1 MPMQMTNDELLGE
14 TERLR
19 FRLEEAEAVVEAIR
33 SGIVDA
39 VVVKSPPNECV
50 YTLEGAD
57 RPYRLLV
64 EAMQQGVAVL
74 NAEGMLLYCNLCFAD
89 LFNMS
94 VEDVTGSIVDQLAA
108 VADNSILDHLL
119 STVDGRPAKMEVLF
133 RKADATTFPA
143 ALALSALPSRRFCL
157 LVTDLSQ
164 QKQYDELV
172 VSKAALRQSETRYRR
187 LFETAKDGIL
197 ILDTESG
204 RITDANPFMSD
215 LLGYSHDHFLGK
227 ELWEIGLF
235 KDKPANEA
243 AVRQLQQNGYIR
255 YEHLPLE
262 TSRHLQV
269 EVEVVANSY
278 REANHSVIQ
287 CNMRDITDRI
297 FLRRQVQEQA
307 AALVDR
313 DRRKDVF
320 LATLAHELRNPL
332 APIRNSLQIMK
343 LPNVSVATIERA
355 RDVMERQV
363 HQLVRLVDDLMDV
376 SRYMQGKIEL
386 RKERIE
392 LATAVARA
400 VETARPG
407 IDAQRHDL
415 TVSLPTESLPLE
427 ADPVR
432 LAQVLS
438 NLLTNAGKYTEPGGR
453 IWLTAERHGDEAV
466 LRIKDSGIGIG
477 PDMLPRVFDMF
488 VQVDPAATR
497 SQGGLGIGLMLVKTL
512 VMMHGGNVEANSAG
526 LGTGSE
532 FVVRLPLVSRG
543 LGEPEAPGKNEFR
556 HSPFSRR
563 RVLVVDDNVD
573 AADSLATLLC
583 LGGHEVQVAHGGPAA
598 LELVKVYRPEMAFLD
613 IGMPGMDGYEV
624 ARRMRKQPGLEKV
637 VLAALTG
644 WGQEEDRRRTSEA
657 GFDHHLVKPPELKM
671 VESLLA
677 GLKRETGLNASST
690 TPCPGTADSR

>member
-1 MPMQMTNDELLGE
+1 MPMPISVPMPLQMTNDELLGE

-39 VVVKSPPNECV
+39 VIVKSPPNECV

-74 NAEGMLLYCNLCFAD
+74 NAEGMLLYCNPCFAD
-89 LFNMS
+89 LFSMS
-94 VEDVTGSIVDQLAA
+94 VEEVTGSMIDGFAA
-108 VADNSILDHLL
+108 VADRSVLDDL
-119 STVDGRPAKMEVLF
+119 SSKVDGKPAKTEVLL
-133 RKADATTFPA
+133 RKADGSTFPA
-143 ALALSALPSRRFCL
+143 ALALSALPLRRFCL

-172 VSKAALRQSETRYRR
+172 VSKAALRQSEIRYRR

-197 ILDTESG
+197 ILDTETG

-235 KDKPANEA
+235 SDKSANEA

-307 AALVDR
+307 AALTDR

-343 LPNVSVATIERA
+343 LPMVNAATIERA

-392 LATAVARA
+392 LATVVARA

-407 IDAQRHDL
+407 IDAQQHEL

-453 IWLTAERHGDEAV
+453 IRLTAELDGVEAV
-466 LRIKDSGIGIG
+466 LRVKDSGIGIG
-477 PDMLPRVFDMF
+477 PEMLPRVFDMF
-488 VQVDPAATR
+488 VQVDPAANR

-512 VMMHGGNVEANSAG
+512 VMMHGGNVEAHSAG

-532 FVVRLPLVSRG
+532 FVVRLPLASRD
-543 LGEPEAPGKNEFR
+543 LGKPEAPERNDLR

-598 LELVKVYRPEMAFLD
+598 LEMVKVYRPEMAFLD

-624 ARRMRKQPGLEKV
+624 ARRLRKQPGLENV

-657 GFDHHLVKPPELKM
+657 GFDHHLVKPPELKT

-677 GLKRETGLNASST
+677 GLKRETGLNA
-690 TPCPGTADSR
+690 